1 MTLKHILLIQFSA
14 LTEAQ
19 KAAIQDAA
27 VQHGF
32 EAIFADD
39 EDTALL
45 YAAEAEIIFSP
56 NPLLPKAAPH
66 LRWLCATTAGV
77 NPFLLPDAFA
87 NPDAILSNS
96 SGAYGVTLAEHILM
110 LTLEM
115 LRRQPEYTQI
125 VNQRQW
131 KRGLPIRSIQGSRI
145 TLLGTG
151 NVGQETAVRLKG
163 FAPDCLIGINRSGKN
178 PNGLFD
184 RVLCMDAFNSVL
196 PTTDILIS
204 SLPGTNDTYHILN
217 AERLAMLPDG
227 ALVVNVGR
235 GTIIDEAALEA
246 ELRAERLKAAL
257 DVFEHEP
264 LPQDSTLWDCPNLL
278 ITPHAA
284 GLTSLPYTVQRIA
297 ELFLED
303 FERYCTA
310 RPLLR
315 KVDRQKGY

>member
-1 MTLKHILLIQFSA
+1 MVVRI
-14 LTEAQ
+14 
-19 KAAIQDAA
+19 DC
-27 VQHGF
+27 
-32 EAIFADD
+32 
-39 EDTALL
+39 
-45 YAAEAEIIFSP
+45 P
-56 NPLLPKAAPH
+56 
-66 LRWLCATTAGV
+66 
-77 NPFLLPDAFA
+77 
-87 NPDAILSNS
+87 
-96 SGAYGVTLAEHILM
+96 YGVTLAEHILM

-131 KRGLPIRSIQGSRI
+131 KRGLPIRSIRGSRI

-151 NVGQETAVRLKG
+151 NIGQETAVRLRG
-163 FAPDCLIGINRSGKN
+163 FAPERLISINRSGKN

-235 GTIIDEAALEA
+235 GSIIDENALEA
-246 ELRAERLKAAL
+246 ELRAGRLKAAL

-264 LPQDSTLWDCPNLL
+264 LPQNSTLWDCPNLL

-284 GLTSLPYTVQRIA
+284 GLTSLPYTVQRIV

-303 FERYCTA
+303 FERYCTD

-315 KVDRQKGY
+315 KVNRQKEY